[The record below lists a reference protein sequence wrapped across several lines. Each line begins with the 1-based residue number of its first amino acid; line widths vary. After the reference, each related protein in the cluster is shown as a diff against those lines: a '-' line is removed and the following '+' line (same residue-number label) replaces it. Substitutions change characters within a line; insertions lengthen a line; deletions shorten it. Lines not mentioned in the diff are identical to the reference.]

1 MTFKKLA
8 TRFALITFV
17 AALPNI
23 SSAAVPHT
31 FAAGDPIRAS
41 EVNANNSDLDQRQT
55 AVETR
60 ATVLETGDTAS
71 DTRLTAVEGRAT
83 TLESGATANDTR
95 LTTVEDRTTA
105 LESSVASQNVAI
117 DINCTADADAF
128 INTTIADSTTY
139 TLSGICN
146 GPIELSKKR
155 NVVITGNDVTG
166 AKTDGIFL
174 PGGLTTNPYAALAVW
189 ESSAE
194 IRHLTIDATNYVT
207 DGAGYLWPNPG
218 ALDGTVSVGQMA
230 ILRIYDVD
238 IKGGDY
244 ALNVYRQSYAKAYSN
259 VNITGFN
266 LTGVSASNAAHV
278 ELSQPITVIGL
289 LSGSTNPS
297 AGAVY
302 AGSNSHVQIKNGG
315 TFTAPVHA
323 SPEYPYS
330 LAANENGSI
339 KVKDGATS
347 ANFTS
352 QMSAYYGGLIRIN
365 GNATI
370 AATDED
376 NEAISAGSGGI
387 IRVKNSS
394 ITGGVW
400 SGENSTVRF
409 ESSSQ
414 SGGYVQIARNGT
426 LRTTGASSIDTT
438 GFNFSGS
445 TGANIGLRDTTSVAG
460 SPLNLSQYATVYIRD
475 TVSFGGVGI
484 TCQSQVNQVSFGANT
499 TIGDLF
505 GCPLNP

>member
-71 DTRLTAVEGRAT
+71 DTRITAVEGRAT
-83 TLESGATANDTR
+83 TLESGATASDTR
-95 LTTVEDRTTA
+95 LTTVEDRTSA
-105 LESSVASQNVAI
+105 LESSVASLNVAI
-117 DINCTADADAF
+117 DIDCTADADTF
-128 INTTIADSTTY
+128 INTTIADNTTY

-146 GPIELSKKR
+146 GPIEIWKKR

-174 PGGLTTNPYAALAVW
+174 PSGLTTNPYAALGVW
-189 ESSAE
+189 ESNAE
-194 IRHLTIDATNYVT
+194 IRHLTIDATEYVT
-207 DGAGYLWPNPG
+207 DGAGYSWPNPG
-218 ALDGTVSVGQMA
+218 ALEGVSVGQMA

-278 ELSQPITVIGL
+278 ELSETITVIGL

-297 AGAVY
+297 AGAVS
-302 AGSNSHVQIKNGG
+302 ASSNSHVQIRNGG

-323 SPEYPYS
+323 SPQFVYS
-330 LAANENGSI
+330 LYAYDNGSI
-339 KVKDGATS
+339 IVKDGATI

-352 QMSAYYGGLIRIN
+352 QLSAYYGGLIRVK

-370 AATDED
+370 AATDAE

-387 IRVKNSS
+387 IRVDNSS

-409 ESSSQ
+409 ESTSQ
-414 SGGYVQIARNGT
+414 SGGQVNAGRNGT
-426 LRTTGASSIDTT
+426 FRTGGTSSIDTT
-438 GFNFSGS
+438 GFGFSA
-445 TGANIGLRDTTSVAG
+445 GAGASISLRDTTSIAG
-460 SPLNLSQYATVYIRD
+460 GFPLNLSQYGTVQIRD

-484 TCQSQVNQVSFGANT
+484 TCQSQVNQVYFGANT
-499 TIGDLF
+499 TIGDLT